1 MSKLEFLKIYFCSIK
16 NPGKIKKKKK
26 KSYRLGENTCKPKT
40 NTKKPSNSQNSAVK
54 EPKNL
59 TGKWTK
65 DMNRLFTKWN
75 KHMKKYTLWKC

>member
-16 NPGKIKKKKK
+16 NPVKIKKKKK
-26 KSYRLGENTCKPKT
+26 KLQTGRKYLQ
-40 NTKKPSNSQNSAVK
+40 TKNPIKPSNSQNSAVK